1 MATLPV
7 YQTPLYNTR
16 ANIHTEHARGG
27 QTVNSA
33 EPVARA
39 AERLGNAMQNVAE
52 KWLRTQSAEVQLDA
66 KNKLAEQ
73 TQSILDEANAV
84 PYTNEKDL
92 NRQEQAFSERLD
104 KAFDAIV
111 GGIDLPKSAQDF
123 SRNNQISLIVAKS
136 KLAGTF
142 RRKYID
148 NNNANLIKSEYR
160 NRDDFT
166 TSGNPAFKDSYKADL
181 ESSYRAGYIDKE
193 TMTKRVLDMDKW
205 NFARASYVLDADA
218 SQALRE
224 ADSFG
229 LNADDKKRLVEAAA
243 LKIKQQRFMDG
254 LNQLV
259 ERGSEGNRLFD
270 KYADGSLTLA
280 DIQEN
285 DKISENEKNAL
296 MRLSGFSEKSGKGGG
311 LTLNF
316 GSGRKNAADPTQA
329 VAARLEL
336 DDKIEETINSER
348 LKVQHGKGM
357 EDLLNLR
364 DDVYGALEAGYITKE
379 QAHAY
384 LNGIIG
390 TSMHET
396 RRSYSGGTRA
406 ENPYVEGMKAVDEK
420 LKGMGVQ
427 STATR
432 ASVHGLV
439 IEGMAR
445 QLQQENPNGAQ
456 WEQLDAKTRER
467 IMNGAVSYAVENV
480 PNVNEANSIFSMY
493 LPSSVRQDAQDSFIS
508 QWNKDMDEL
517 KRRELAKQVVSEQ
530 TVKVRAKTDL
540 AVSNATYSFTDSDS
554 LFLSERGY
562 TPQEVIYTAQAR
574 GLSIPEVLEKLRGK
588 K

>member
-73 TQSILDEANAV
+73 TQSILDEAKAV

-92 NRQEQAFSERLD
+92 NRQEQAFNKRLD
-104 KAFDAIV
+104 DAFDGIV

-123 SRNNQISLIVAKS
+123 SRNNQISLMVAKS

-142 RRKYID
+142 RQKYID

-166 TSGNPAFKDSYKADL
+166 TSGNQAFKDSYKADL

-193 TMTKRVLDMDKW
+193 TMTKRILDMDKW

-218 SQALRE
+218 AQALRE

-229 LNADDKKRLVEAAA
+229 LNAADKKRLVEAAA

-285 DKISENEKNAL
+285 GKISENEKNAL

-316 GSGRKNAADPTQA
+316 GGGRKNAASLTQS

-336 DDKIEETINSER
+336 DDKIEETIYSER
-348 LKVQHGKGM
+348 LQRGKGM

-379 QAHAY
+379 QAHTY

-396 RRSYSGGTRA
+396 RRSYSDGTRA

-445 QLQQENPNGAQ
+445 QLQQENPNGTQ
-456 WEQLDAKTRER
+456 WERLDAKTRER

-540 AVSNATYSFTDSDS
+540 AVSNATYDFSGEDYI
-554 LFLSERGY
+554 LLAKLGKNPR
-562 TPQEVIYTAQAR
+562 EVIYTAQAR
-574 GLSIPEVLEKLRGK
+574 GLSVPEVLEKLRGK
-588 K
+588 